1 MADVKGICS
10 ELLPDLDED
19 IFDYIVGI
27 LEDVDF
33 GASDDLEDTA
43 EMISGLLSSADYC
56 PSEEDASDLSKKLL
70 ERLGGGSDASS
81 GGPSSSSD
89 DVPLKTIKALKIQDT
104 IQEAATIDPPKP
116 KTNKMIKELKEGDE
130 AVSKKAQRLASRRG
144 GGAKKS
150 GSKTNNKPTA
160 LELAQ
165 KEASELE
172 EELRAARI
180 ASVRERTRL
189 GAYRG
194 ALDATSFT
202 LPNPGG
208 GMPLLEDAAC
218 RFVWGKRYGLIG
230 RNGVGKSTLLKAMAA
245 RRVGDVPSNVTVHY
259 VSQEVSLTE
268 KQRKKTPVEL
278 VVDADIERSLLVEE
292 KAQLEELASSGELD
306 EKGSRRHGEVLSR
319 LDEIGADS
327 AARRA
332 TDLLDNLGF
341 SPELQ
346 SRSLSQLSGGW
357 RVRTMLAAAIFAKP
371 DVLLLDEPTNHLSI
385 LAVMWLARELATSE
399 TWKERI
405 VVLVSHDKHF
415 LDEVCTD
422 CLHVSGIA
430 RKLTQS
436 RGNYSTWLQRRK
448 DEQALFLK
456 EQAKKMDEINRLK
469 EYAGHGFKYGGSSS
483 QINKMSMKA
492 KQAEKLEREYEEHAT
507 QLAALQ
513 EDIELYVQVSIVI
526 KMRTHR
532 SNAYFL
538 GLTNTLFRLPIVT
551 L

>member
-1 MADVKGICS
+1 MADVKGVCT

-33 GASDDLEDTA
+33 GESDDTEDTA
-43 EMISGLLSSADYC
+43 EMISGLLSSAEYC
-56 PSEEDASDLSKKLL
+56 TSDEDATDLAKKILSK
-70 ERLGGGSDASS
+70 LGNSSS
-81 GGPSSSSD
+81 GDSSKPSTED
-89 DVPLKTIKALKIQDT
+89 MPLKTIKALKIQDT
-104 IQEAATIDPPKP
+104 IEETATIARKP
-116 KTNKMIKELKEGDE
+116 TAKSNTMIKGMKEGDE
-130 AVSKKAQRLASRRG
+130 AVSKKAQRLANRRG
-144 GGAKKS
+144 GSSAKKT
-150 GSKTNNKPTA
+150 GSKTNKPTA
-160 LELAQ
+160 LELAE
-165 KEASELE
+165 KEAAELDA
-172 EELRAARI
+172 ELREARI
-180 ASVRERTRL
+180 ASVRERTKM

-218 RFVWGKRYGLIG
+218 RMVWGKRYGLIG

-268 KQRKKTPVEL
+268 TQRQKTPVEC
-278 VVDADIERSLLVEE
+278 VVDADIERNLLVEE
-292 KAQLEELASSGELD
+292 KSTLEALAASGELD

-332 TDLLDNLGF
+332 KELLDNLGF
-341 SPELQ
+341 SQELQ
-346 SRSLSQLSGGW
+346 ARSLSQLSGGW

-422 CLHVSGIA
+422 CLHVSGAA
-430 RKLTQS
+430 RKLTQC
-436 RGNYSTWLQRRK
+436 RGNYSLWIKRRR

-456 EQAKKMDEINRLK
+456 EQAKRQDEINRLRD
-469 EYAGHGFKYGGSSS
+469 YAGHGFKYGGSSS

-513 EDIELYVQVSIVI
+513 EDIEL
-526 KMRTHR
+526 
-532 SNAYFL
+532 
-538 GLTNTLFRLPIVT
+538 
-551 L
+551 

>member
-1 MADVKGICS
+1 MTDVVKGVCS
-10 ELLPDLDED
+10 ELLSDLDED

-33 GASDDLEDTA
+33 GASDDLEDTT
-43 EMISGLLSSADYC
+43 EMISGLLSSAEYC
-56 PSEEDASDLSKKLL
+56 ASEEDATELSKKLL
-70 ERLGGGSDASS
+70 SRLGGGNTASS
-81 GGPSSSSD
+81 GPSSSFFASND
-89 DVPLKTIKALKIQDT
+89 NTPLKTIKALKIQDT
-104 IQEAATIDPPKP
+104 MITSMGKTKEAFVP
-116 KTNKMIKELKEGDE
+116 IKELKEGDE
-130 AVSKKAQRLASRRG
+130 AVSKKAQRLANRRG
-144 GGAKKS
+144 GGGTTAGGGNSKNRGGSGKK
-150 GSKTNNKPTA
+150 TKPTA
-160 LELAQ
+160 LELAE
-165 KEASELE
+165 KEAAELE
-172 EELRAARI
+172 TELVAARI
-180 ASVRERTRL
+180 ASVRQRTLL

-218 RFVWGKRYGLIG
+218 RMVWGKRYGLIG

-268 KQRKKTPVEL
+268 TQRQKTPCEL
-278 VVDADIERSLLVEE
+278 VVDGDIERNLLTEE
-292 KAQLEELASSGELD
+292 KSKLEDLASRGELD

-332 TDLLDNLGF
+332 KDLLDNLGF
-341 SPELQ
+341 SAELQ
-346 SRSLSQLSGGW
+346 ARSLSQLSGGW

-385 LAVMWLARELATSE
+385 LAVLWLARELSTSE

-422 CLHVSGIA
+422 CLHVSGAA

-436 RGNYSTWLQRRK
+436 RGNYSTWRKRRQ

-456 EQAKKMDEINRLK
+456 EQAKKKDEINRLK
-469 EYAGHGFKYGGSSS
+469 DYAGHGFKYGGSSS

-492 KQAEKLEREYEEHAT
+492 KQAEKLEREYAEHAT
-507 QLAALQ
+507 ELAALQ
-513 EDIELYVQVSIVI
+513 EDIELCVAFF
-526 KMRTHR
+526 TC
-532 SNAYFL
+532 
-538 GLTNTLFRLPIVT
+538 
-551 L
+551 